1 MREAALKW
9 LKQAKH
15 DLEMAEKN
23 IDIGGYDVAS
33 FLSHQAVEKLLKA
46 VIILEGKKPPKSHYL
61 DDLARILGLTDDVVD
76 DLDELA
82 ADYMISRYPDV
93 SDTVPFEGYDKDI
106 ALEKVAVAKRVFEKL
121 GDRYISLEGANE

>member
-1 MREAALKW
+1 MKAAAVKW

-15 DLEMAEKN
+15 DLDMADKN

-46 VIILEGKKPPKSHYL
+46 IIIYEGKKSPKSHYL
-61 DDLARILGLTDDVVD
+61 DQIAKTLMLSGDIMD
-76 DLDELA
+76 DLNELS

-93 SDTVPFEGYDKDI
+93 MDSVPFEEYDRDI
-106 ALEKVAVAKRVFEKL
+106 ALEKVAIARKIFEQL
-121 GDRYISLEGANE
+121 QDRSSFPEVDDE

>member
-1 MREAALKW
+1 MKEAALKW

-23 IDIGGYDVAS
+23 IGIGGFDTAS

-46 VIILEGKKPPKSHYL
+46 IIIFEGKPVPKSHYL
-61 DDLARILGLTDDVVD
+61 DELARMLGQSDEIED
-76 DLDELA
+76 DLNELA

-93 SDTVPFEGYDKDI
+93 SNNVPYEEYDRGI
-106 ALEKVAVAKRVFEKL
+106 AVEKAAAARRVFEKL
-121 GDRYISLEGANE
+121 ARRYAPMEDVNE